1 MYSKNYVK
9 NQNIV
14 SIIGIV
20 AFFLPWISISLFN
33 MDGMDIASMG
43 FLGLQSL
50 YFVPLAFISNMVIVN
65 SNKPDL
71 MYVKSILFVIPFFVM
86 FMNVKDLF
94 IHLGV
99 TFESIKGSEFISL
112 LFESFSY
119 GFYITIAAIIGTF
132 LITDGVSDVDDPNF
146 GEI

>member
-1 MYSKNYVK
+1 MYIK
-9 NQNIV
+9 
-14 SIIGIV
+14 
-20 AFFLPWISISLFN
+20 SL
-33 MDGMDIASMG
+33 
-43 FLGLQSL
+43 
-50 YFVPLAFISNMVIVN
+50 
-65 SNKPDL
+65 
-71 MYVKSILFVIPFFVM
+71 LFVIPFIVM

-119 GFYITIAAIIGTF
+119 GFYTTIACIIGSF
-132 LITDGVSDVDDPNF
+132 LITDGVSDVDDPDF